1 MPRTI
6 TGICISVAM
15 LLTVG
20 CASTR
25 QLDGPADPAAGAIGE
40 VLAPETLETFAPPD
54 ASDAP
59 ANSEVA
65 AGIAGVEPARVSAAA
80 RAFVDAA
87 PFIKP
92 RPSPGTQPAPRFG
105 PGVTDDVI
113 RIGAPLRLPV
123 SAYAP
128 LYPETVRPDFRRVWQ
143 VVVNAVNSTGGIM
156 NRRLEPVF
164 LPNEPNP
171 DQICTFFT
179 EEEEVIAVS
188 TDAVPDAAGCLGDAG
203 VATIAHAYALWASDY
218 QEASRAVAPM
228 GITHERANQLY
239 IDGLYQQGFFAGDHK
254 IGLIRWDT
262 PQYAELSDG
271 VVKPALARYGL
282 EIDEEVLIS
291 DVKNQNQVSNAQ
303 ADGWSGVGTFKD
315 AGVDRVLT
323 LDNASYILPEF
334 TDYAEKQSYY
344 PRYGLNSLIG
354 GEWDMERNQ
363 LKGAVGIGW
372 MPWVDLEPDDAYRHG
387 SEGGRRC
394 VDLMIAAGEEKQ
406 VDTYNEAIWTSSIC
420 DAVLLLKAA
429 VEAGAPSITADSIVS
444 GAETLGTS
452 FQSANTLVTRFGPGR
467 HEGVAAIRFLRWF
480 VGCECFRYT
489 SDLFDAG

>member
-1 MPRTI
+1 MRRAV
-6 TGICISVAM
+6 TGICVPIAM
-15 LLTVG
+15 LLAVG
-20 CASTR
+20 CASTT
-25 QLDGPADPAAGAIGE
+25 QLSDAVDPAAEAIDE
-40 VLAPETLETFAPPD
+40 VAAPETLETFAPAD
-54 ASDAP
+54 ASNAP
-59 ANSEVA
+59 SNSEVTA
-65 AGIAGVEPARVSAAA
+65 SVEVAPVRVGAAA

-87 PFIKP
+87 PNVKP
-92 RPSPGTQPAPRFG
+92 RPSPSAQPAASFG
-105 PGVTDDVI
+105 PGVTDRVI

-123 SAYAP
+123 SAYAA

-156 NRRLEPVF
+156 GRRLEPVF
-164 LPNEPNP
+164 LPNQPTPEE
-171 DQICTFFT
+171 ICTFFT
-179 EEEEVIAVS
+179 EEEEVIAVA
-188 TDAVPDAAGCLGDAG
+188 TDEVPDAARCLGDAG
-203 VATIAHAYALWASDY
+203 VATLAHAYALWSSDY
-218 QEASRAVAPM
+218 REAPRAVAAL
-228 GITHERANQLY
+228 GITYERANQLY
-239 IDGLYQQGFFAGDHK
+239 IDGLYQQGFFNGDHK

-262 PQYAELSDG
+262 PEYAQLSEG

-282 EIDEEVLIS
+282 EIEEEVLIS
-291 DVKNQNQVSNAQ
+291 DVMNQSQVSNAQ
-303 ADGWSGVGTFKD
+303 ADAVNGAERFKK

-334 TDYAEKQSYY
+334 TDYAERQEYY

-354 GEWDMERNQ
+354 GEWDMHRNQ

-372 MPWVDLEPDDAYRHG
+372 MPWLDLEPDDAYRHG
-387 SEGGRRC
+387 SDGARRC
-394 VDLMIAAGEEKQ
+394 VDLMVAAGEEDQ

-429 VEAGAPSITADSIVS
+429 VEAGAPSITADSIVW
-444 GAETLGTS
+444 GAESLGTS
-452 FQSANTLVTRFGPGR
+452 FQSANTLRTRFGPGR